1 MTYQDRLYE
10 FLIVGLVVK
19 RFESLHL
26 KSRPMCTMPQKA
38 QESRTKKRKICYAS
52 ARN

>member
-1 MTYQDRLYE
+1 MIHQDRLNK

-19 RFESLHL
+19 RFESLNL
-26 KSRPMCTMPQKA
+26 KSRPMYAMPGKA
-38 QESRTKKRKICYAS
+38 QVSRTKKRKTYYAS